1 MALNGKITLEELVRN
16 YEGCCKL
23 WKIKLAASSIVE
35 LGVPPQDWEDL
46 MQEMMLWVSQ
56 FRYNPQVQTVSE
68 STILGTRL
76 RSRITDWKRKHLR
89 LQNNKISYAEMSHP
103 LTYTIDMLR
112 LAGENPLKTLR
123 RAVQTMVARLDYNL
137 RRFCW
142 MIMNGLSL
150 HEIALALHIRWH
162 EVRKRVAQIR

>member
-1 MALNGKITLEELVRN
+1 
-16 YEGCCKL
+16 
-23 WKIKLAASSIVE
+23 
-35 LGVPPQDWEDL
+35 
-46 MQEMMLWVSQ
+46 
-56 FRYNPQVQTVSE
+56 
-68 STILGTRL
+68 
-76 RSRITDWKRKHLR
+76 
-89 LQNNKISYAEMSHP
+89 
-103 LTYTIDMLR
+103 MLR

-162 EVRKRVAQIR
+162 EVRKRVAQIRQQLIGMGLETIIDWREMNRA